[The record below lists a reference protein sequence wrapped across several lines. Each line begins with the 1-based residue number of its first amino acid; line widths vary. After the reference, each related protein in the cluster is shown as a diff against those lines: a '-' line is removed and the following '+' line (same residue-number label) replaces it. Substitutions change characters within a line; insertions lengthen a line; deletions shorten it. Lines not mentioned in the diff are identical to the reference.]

1 MSPAGAMVTAISFAR
16 LPRSDRFAGISTSAE
31 LVAGLSWAMIRTRGQ
46 GGQGARFRESCR

>member
-31 LVAGLSWAMIRTRGQ
+31 LVAGLSSAMIRTRGRR
-46 GGQGARFRESCR
+46 GQGARLRKS